1 MENQTKW
8 PSGSNVG
15 KEAGKQK
22 NKKKKMTSAK
32 QKMQ

>member
-8 PSGSNVG
+8 LSGTVR

-22 NKKKKMTSAK
+22 IIIKKMTSAPE
-32 QKMQ
+32 